1 MGRFMELKP
10 PRVQFYEQALTGG
23 ELAKY
28 QLHECHVAG
37 FRLTESACPAGFK
50 LPKHSHEHASF
61 CLVLQ
66 GRLTETYSNKS
77 FHCKPSTMVF
87 TPPDQAHSDD
97 FHIAERTFIL
107 EITPAALKRIR
118 EYSAI
123 PNDSTTFCG
132 GWLGSLMRRLYAEF
146 RHLDEVSPLVMEG
159 LALEIMSELSRN
171 SMKDSAQKSPVWLE
185 HARNVIH
192 SRFSECLT
200 LAGVAESVDV
210 HPVHLASV
218 FRRFYRC
225 SVGEYIRRLRIESAC
240 EEIARSD
247 TPLTQIA
254 LDAGFSDQSH
264 FSKTFKHLMGM
275 TPSQYRSILRPRLK

>member
-1 MGRFMELKP
+1 
-10 PRVQFYEQALTGG
+10 
-23 ELAKY
+23 
-28 QLHECHVAG
+28 
-37 FRLTESACPAGFK
+37 
-50 LPKHSHEHASF
+50 
-61 CLVLQ
+61 
-66 GRLTETYSNKS
+66 
-77 FHCKPSTMVF
+77 
-87 TPPDQAHSDD
+87 
-97 FHIAERTFIL
+97 
-107 EITPAALKRIR
+107 
-118 EYSAI
+118 
-123 PNDSTTFCG
+123 
-132 GWLGSLMRRLYAEF
+132 MRRLYGEF
-146 RHLDEVSPLVMEG
+146 RNSDEVSPLVMEG

-171 SMKDSAQKSPVWLE
+171 SMKDSAKKSPAWLKR
-185 HARNVIH
+185 ARDVIH

-254 LDAGFSDQSH
+254 LGAGFSDQSH